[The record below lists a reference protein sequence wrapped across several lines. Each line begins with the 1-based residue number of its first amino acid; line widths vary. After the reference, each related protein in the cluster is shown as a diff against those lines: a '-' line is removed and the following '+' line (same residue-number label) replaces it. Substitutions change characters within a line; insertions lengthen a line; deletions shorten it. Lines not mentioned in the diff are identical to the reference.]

1 MLTYFRYFWYRIFG
15 IFGIFRFV
23 TFRNISL
30 MDSPWAKSMYN
41 IVRSSFSRDY
51 CMHCHTALLTVYCIR
66 NHTWL
71 YYRVC
76 VDTFHFCRQYAEC
89 ITYCNNTRLFKGSI
103 IFYITRFFIILFIY
117 FFIKTFFIWPFF
129 IMRNFFIRTF
139 L

>member
-1 MLTYFRYFWYRIFG
+1 MLTFKNSVLSKSQTGLSMSEKYFTILSDPALAE
-15 IFGIFRFV
+15 
-23 TFRNISL
+23 T
-30 MDSPWAKSMYN
+30 
-41 IVRSSFSRDY
+41 
-51 CMHCHTALLTVYCIR
+51 MHCHTALLTVYCIR